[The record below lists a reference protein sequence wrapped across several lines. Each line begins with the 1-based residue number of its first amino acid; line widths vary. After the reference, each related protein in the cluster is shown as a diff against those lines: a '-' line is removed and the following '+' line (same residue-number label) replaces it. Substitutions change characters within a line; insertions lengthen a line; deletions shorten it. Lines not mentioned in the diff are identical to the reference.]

1 MKAEAK
7 PTVKAAE
14 KKDAAGTVVYIGPTF
29 PGIAK
34 QNTIY
39 NNGIPAGLARKA
51 KEKPVVASL
60 IVPVSQFAAASAE
73 LVKDGSALSIL
84 YKKAKE

>member
-1 MKAEAK
+1 MTKE
-7 PTVKAAE
+7 TKAAE
-14 KKDAAGTVVYIGPTF
+14 KKEKAAAGTVVYIGPTF

-39 NNGIPAGLARKA
+39 NNGIPAALARKV

-60 IVPVSQFAAASAE
+60 IVPIGQLAAASAE
-73 LVKDGSALSIL
+73 LAKGGSARSIL
-84 YKKAKE
+84 FNKAKE